1 MSNLPGKSQEASHHL
16 HKPVL
21 MTEVLEGLA
30 PALST
35 STEQNPLR
43 YFDGTF
49 GRGGHL
55 RAVLEKFSGVR
66 AVAVDQ
72 DPEAIAYAKENF
84 ASEISAGRL
93 EIHHCNFTEFSVEK
107 FGLFDA
113 MLLDLGVSSPQL
125 DQGLRGFSFYHDGPL
140 DMRMNNAVTGT
151 TDGSGSSPTAADI
164 INTWS
169 EDELNEL
176 FQQLGEVPRP
186 YRVTRAIVHDR
197 REKPYA
203 TTRDLAGLIERVEG
217 WHRKGHHPATQYFL
231 ALRLLVNRE
240 LDVVEN
246 SLLPLVHGLKSKARL
261 AVLTFHSLEDRIVKN
276 KFKEFADE
284 AQGLGSLVNK
294 KVIQAEWNEA
304 KENSRA
310 RSAKLR
316 IFERK

>member
-1 MSNLPGKSQEASHHL
+1 MSNLPEKSLTDSHDL

-21 MTEVLEGLA
+21 MSEVIAALEPVLKN
-30 PALST
+30 ST
-35 STEQNPLR
+35 AENPLR

-55 RAVLEKFSGVR
+55 RAILRAFPTVR
-66 AVAVDQ
+66 AVAMDQ
-72 DPEAIAYAKENF
+72 DSEAIAYARENF
-84 ASEISAGRL
+84 MDEITQGRL
-93 EIHHCNFTEFSVEK
+93 QVHHGNFTDFSTEK
-107 FGLFDA
+107 LGLFDA

-125 DQGLRGFSFYHDGPL
+125 DQGRRGFSFYHDGPL
-140 DMRMNNAVTGT
+140 DMRMN
-151 TDGSGSSPTAADI
+151 DSSEGPTAADI
-164 INTWS
+164 VNQWS
-169 EDELNEL
+169 EDELNDL
-176 FQQLGEVPRP
+176 FKQLGEIPRP

-197 REKPYA
+197 QTKPYA

-231 ALRLLVNRE
+231 ALRLQVNRE

-246 SLLPLVHGLKSKARL
+246 GLLPLVLGLKSKARL

-284 AQGLGSLVNK
+284 AQGLGSPVNK
-294 KVIQAEWNEA
+294 KVIQAQWSEA
-304 KENSRA
+304 KDNPRA